1 MHIGITAAL
10 GLCIG
15 CAAVSRSSD
24 QPSANTLRVTQR
36 VEHLD
41 RAAREAMIVQH
52 PNGTLFVTGYF
63 NDSVPTL
70 YRSVDNGKTW
80 NRVDVGADA
89 YGAGNSDVD
98 LAMARDG
105 TLYFISMVYDRQ
117 NNIGK
122 RISIGSSSDAG
133 VTWHWKTISRTDGDD
148 RPWIDVAPDGAAHAI
163 WNDGQGVSYVASRN
177 RGQTWSDPVRINHKG
192 GSSHL
197 AVGPRGEIAARI
209 TPFSKSG
216 FVFDREVDLIAVS
229 EDNGATWRKSMPPS
243 HIKWVPYEEL
253 DKDPNSIDR
262 WVEPLAWDEAGNL
275 YHLWTDTIGVNLA
288 RSADRGL
295 TWRTWK
301 IVQSGPRAHFPYV
314 IAKGNSD
321 LAATWYTGTD
331 SDLRAHVARITIRN
345 DSPSVVVSE
354 PILVEAWSRRQEPGD
369 TVRHRDTA
377 GEYFPVAFLKNGGLG
392 AVTTIQNVAGKRMGF
407 TWWEFN

>member
-1 MHIGITAAL
+1 
-10 GLCIG
+10 
-15 CAAVSRSSD
+15 
-24 QPSANTLRVTQR
+24 
-36 VEHLD
+36 
-41 RAAREAMIVQH
+41 MIVQH

-63 NDSVPTL
+63 NDSIPTL
-70 YRSVDNGKTW
+70 YRSADDGRTW

-117 NNIGK
+117 KDIGK

-133 VTWHWKTISRTDGDD
+133 ITWRWKTISRTDGDD
-148 RPWIDVAPDGAAHAI
+148 RPWIDVAPDGSAHAI
-163 WNDGQGVSYVASRN
+163 WNDGQGVSYVVSRD
-177 RGQTWSDPVRINHKG
+177 RGQTWSERTRINDKG

-197 AVGPRGEIAARI
+197 AIGPHGEIAVRI

-216 FVFDREVDLIAVS
+216 FVFDPGVDLIATS
-229 EDNGATWRKSMPPS
+229 EDNGATWRKSPPPS

-275 YHLWTDTIGVNLA
+275 YHLWTDTSGVHLS
-288 RSADRGL
+288 RSADRGN
-295 TWRTWK
+295 TWRSWR
-301 IVQSGPRAHFPYV
+301 IAANGPRPHFPYV
-314 IAKGNSD
+314 IAKGDGN

-345 DSPSVVVSE
+345 DSLGVVVSE
-354 PILVEAWSRRQEPGD
+354 PILVEAWSRRQQPGD

-377 GEYFPVAFLKNGGLG
+377 GEYFPVVFLKNGDLG
-392 AVTTIQNVAGKRMGF
+392 VVTTIQDVAGKRMGF
-407 TWWEFN
+407 TWWRFN